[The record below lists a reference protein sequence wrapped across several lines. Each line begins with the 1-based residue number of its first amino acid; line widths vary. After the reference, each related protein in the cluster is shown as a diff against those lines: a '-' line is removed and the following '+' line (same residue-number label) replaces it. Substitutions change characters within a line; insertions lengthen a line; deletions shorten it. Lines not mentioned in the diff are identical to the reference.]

1 MVSLDEAKNYL
12 RVDYADDDALIL
24 QMIDSAERLTKD
36 ARRLTDEE
44 FASNE
49 PSVRIAV
56 LYAIGYLYEH
66 REEADLHE
74 LTLMLR
80 AILFGVRKVVF

>member
-36 ARRLTDEE
+36 AGRLTDEE

-66 REEADLHE
+66 REDADLHE

-80 AILFGVRKVVF
+80 SILFGVRKEVF